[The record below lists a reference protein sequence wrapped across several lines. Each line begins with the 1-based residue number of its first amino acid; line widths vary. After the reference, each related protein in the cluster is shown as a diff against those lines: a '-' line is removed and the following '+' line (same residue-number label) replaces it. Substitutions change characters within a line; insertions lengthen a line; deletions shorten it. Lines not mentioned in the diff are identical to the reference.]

1 MTDLRIVGVAE
12 STIPSL
18 LSPREPTGQPS
29 AAPSPF
35 RHNRC
40 DDGPVIAA
48 PSLPPIDPGSMLGR
62 WSLSP
67 LPLLG
72 CVAAGIWYVA
82 AARRARARGA
92 PIGRRRAVA
101 FGSGL
106 AVVFIAL
113 CSAID
118 TYADVSFTVHMAQHL
133 LLSFVAPPL
142 LALGAPIALAMR
154 ASPPERARRV
164 SAALRSGPVRVFANP
179 VVGFALFAGVPFV
192 LHLSPVYD
200 LALRDAWVHAL
211 EHVVLLAVGLV
222 YWWPLVGGDPMPHRP
237 SHAARVVSLVLLL
250 PAQAFLALTLFVADA
265 PLYPT
270 YASAAAPFG
279 GHAALGDQRTAAA
292 LMWVFGAIFTISAAL
307 VVAARWR
314 TDEEARQRRIDALEV
329 TSPPRGASRSA

>member
-1 MTDLRIVGVAE
+1 
-12 STIPSL
+12 
-18 LSPREPTGQPS
+18 
-29 AAPSPF
+29 
-35 RHNRC
+35 
-40 DDGPVIAA
+40 VIAA

-72 CVAAGIWYVA
+72 CVAAGIWYGA
-82 AARRARARGA
+82 AARRARTRGA
-92 PIGRRRAVA
+92 PIARRRAAA

-106 AVVFIAL
+106 AVVFVARG
-113 CSAID
+113 SAID
-118 TYADVSFTVHMAQHL
+118 TYADVSFTVHMVQHL

-154 ASPPERARRV
+154 ASPPERARRI
-164 SAALRSGPVRVFANP
+164 SAALRSRPASVVANP

-192 LHLSPVYD
+192 LHLSPGYD
-200 LALRDAWVHAL
+200 LALRDAWVHAI
-211 EHVVLLAVGLV
+211 EHLLLLAVGVV

-279 GHAALGDQRTAAA
+279 GQAALGDQRTAAA
-292 LMWVFGAIFTISAAL
+292 VMWVFGAIFTISAAL

-314 TDEEARQRRIDALEV
+314 TDDEARQRRIDELEV